1 MKVTEKNIKQLCE
14 ILNETFGH
22 TNVVE
27 YDGWTDQVNP
37 FDIVRGTKIEED
49 FLKKYRG
56 NVRQNS
62 FLYAEMGHC
71 LDEKFVRLVSDEYD
85 MYNEEKQNFVIR
97 QGMDISVD
105 VIDKQVVIIDNKN
118 SLKELLKKDD
128 DVFTV
133 FLFDSQYRLNELNE
147 FCI

>member
-1 MKVTEKNIKQLCE
+1 MKVTEKNIEKLCE
-14 ILNETFGH
+14 ILNETFSH

-37 FDIVRGTKIEED
+37 FDIVRGTEVEEV
-49 FLKKYRG
+49 FLKKYCG
-56 NVRQNS
+56 NVHQNR

-71 LDEKFVRLVSDEYD
+71 LGEKFVRLVSDEYD

-97 QGMDISVD
+97 QGMDIAVD
-105 VIDKQVVIIDNKN
+105 AVNKQVVIIDGKN
-118 SLKELLKKDD
+118 SLKEILKKDD

-133 FLFDSQYRLNELNE
+133 FLFNSQNRLNELNA
-147 FCI
+147 FCA